1 MTNSLLS
8 ICLASGLITALSLIV
23 RLIRR
28 NPLEYFEL
36 EKTRERVGA
45 LYKDLK
51 TSSKPALHY
60 STFFLARR
68 LFVAAV
74 FVFVETIAIKV
85 ELIILSCF
93 AALIYLIIYS
103 PYLDPIDLK
112 IEIMNETGLLLAN
125 VWCLAFSDI
134 LFDSGEEKI
143 KYGYVFVAIITIMV
157 IANLFFF
164 MRRTAYAFLKEW
176 FAKRLEKKRA
186 LKENE
191 ARQKALAK

>member
-8 ICLASGLITALSLIV
+8 ICLASGLIAALSLIA
-23 RLIRR
+23 RLIKR

-36 EKTRERVGA
+36 EKTRDRVGA

-93 AALIYLIIYS
+93 AALIYLI
-103 PYLDPIDLK
+103 
-112 IEIMNETGLLLAN
+112 
-125 VWCLAFSDI
+125 
-134 LFDSGEEKI
+134 
-143 KYGYVFVAIITIMV
+143 
-157 IANLFFF
+157 
-164 MRRTAYAFLKEW
+164 
-176 FAKRLEKKRA
+176 
-186 LKENE
+186 
-191 ARQKALAK
+191 